1 MSRPTRT
8 AEEARADLET
18 PQALL
23 RRSGFAAALPLFAAD
38 LDDAADLD
46 GARRL
51 VTSHGRRLWA
61 EAVRGSPA
69 TADDRPL
76 YWARL
81 TLTARLRSWRPG
93 FPLSEADRAD
103 LLSRLEHAS
112 RGHDA
117 LVFPPDD
124 GLLRVIVTGF
134 DPFGLDDDIRR
145 SNPSGVAA
153 ITLDGAALTVHGR
166 RAVVR
171 TALFP
176 VRWRDFTEGIVERA
190 LLPHYT
196 ADSGAADAVITVS
209 QGRPGWFDLEV
220 YNGARRGGGADNDG
234 RTAEGP
240 IPLPPQVPVPHP
252 RPQWTTTSLPC
263 ARIAAADTGHHPVR
277 GNTEVT
283 EIPAGGGQPVVRPGG
298 PTPGST
304 AVAGG
309 GGDYL
314 SNEIAYRNTLLRDAT
329 GRPVAA
335 GHVHTPVLA
344 FAPDN
349 EEGVT
354 DPVFEA
360 GRAAIVAQTR
370 SIVAAALEYGAARG
384 E

>member
-8 AEEARADLET
+8 VEEARADLEV

-38 LDDAADLD
+38 LDDAADL
-46 GARRL
+46 GQARQ
-51 VTSHGRRLWA
+51 VVSSHGRRLWG
-61 EAVRGSPA
+61 EAVRGDP
-69 TADDRPL
+69 ADDRPL

-81 TLTARLRSWRPG
+81 TLTARLRAWRPA
-93 FPLSEADRAD
+93 FPLPDADRAD
-103 LLSRLEHAS
+103 LLARLEHAS
-112 RGHDA
+112 RGHDD

-134 DPFGLDDDIRR
+134 DPFGLDADIRR

-153 ITLDGAALTVHGR
+153 ITLHGTDLTVHGR
-166 RAVVR
+166 RAVLR
-171 TALFP
+171 AALFP
-176 VRWRDFTEGIVERA
+176 VRWRDFTDGMVERA

-196 ADSGAADAVITVS
+196 AEAGPADAVVTVS
-209 QGRPGWFDLEV
+209 QGRPGSFDLEV
-220 YNGARRGGGADNDG
+220 YNGAWRGGGTDNDG
-234 RTAEGP
+234 RAAEG
-240 IPLPPQVPVPHP
+240 QVPVSPEVPAP
-252 RPQWTTTSLPC
+252 RPQPQWTTTTLPY
-263 ARIAAADTGHHPVR
+263 AEIAAAGTGRYPVR

-283 EIPAGGGQPVVRPGG
+283 EIPAGGGEPVVRPDG

-304 AVAGG
+304 ARAGG

-344 FAPDN
+344 FAAGN
-349 EEGVT
+349 TGAVT
-354 DPVFEA
+354 DPEFEDT
-360 GRAAIVAQTR
+360 RTAIVAQTR
-370 SIVAAALEYGAARG
+370 AIVAAALEYGTRPD
-384 E
+384 EK